1 MLFWKKALSVTL
13 CLAVLLSVMVVGA
26 GAAFSDQNQITH
38 KDAVNRCVSLNIIGG
53 YPDGSYQPKSNITR
67 AEACKILC
75 VTLTGGSEGSLS
87 VPAYPTFTDVRTD
100 RNSSWAEKYI
110 TACAAQ
116 GIVSGTGGGKFEP
129 SASVTATQLA
139 KMLLTAMGYDAAK
152 YGFTGAAW
160 AANVNRYGE
169 LEGLFTNLAGLNK
182 DAALSRDDAAQ
193 MLVNAMDADADLYG
207 RGVDTSASETLY
219 KTVLAKCYTA
229 LANGWDQETLEKNSF
244 SYLYSYHKNTADIGY
259 AFIDIDGNGIQ
270 ELLIGQVNAE
280 GNYRGMIYDLYT
292 ISNGKVVHILSSG
305 ERNRYYLCNNGVIA
319 NEASAGADYSTQS
332 FYTLKQGTTLS
343 LIECVIADGTE
354 TPSSPWYY
362 STTVGADRYTYLNKV
377 SISETK
383 AISIIQSYSRQSISY
398 IPFSQ

>member
-100 RNSSWAEKYI
+100 RSSSWAEKYI

-207 RGVDTSASETLY
+207 RGVDAEDEAPVQAHPRPSYLVDYLGMTVDQVAAIWGRDYIYIGGWYAGSALGFYYEDWRVPCTFYVNDLSYRGFADGNDLIFLLSCPADSEIPLAEGIPSNSTYPQLQAAGITGEFYTGEDANSGYGESASLY
-219 KTVLAKCYTA
+219 YQYNSAIMIEFCWYEESDPYTMPP
-229 LANGWDQETLEKNSF
+229 EE
-244 SYLYSYHKNTADIGY
+244 I
-259 AFIDIDGNGIQ
+259 FI
-270 ELLIGQVNAE
+270 
-280 GNYRGMIYDLYT
+280 
-292 ISNGKVVHILSSG
+292 ISLS
-305 ERNRYYLCNNGVIA
+305 V
-319 NEASAGADYSTQS
+319 DT
-332 FYTLKQGTTLS
+332 
-343 LIECVIADGTE
+343 
-354 TPSSPWYY
+354 
-362 STTVGADRYTYLNKV
+362 
-377 SISETK
+377 
-383 AISIIQSYSRQSISY
+383 
-398 IPFSQ
+398 

>member
-38 KDAVNRCVSLNIIGG
+38 KDAVNRCVSLNIISG

-100 RNSSWAEKYI
+100 RTSSWAEKYI

-139 KMLLTAMGYDAAK
+139 KMLLTAIGYDAAK

-207 RGVDTSASETLY
+207 RGVDAEDEAPVQAHPRPSYLVDYLGMTQAQIAEIWGSDYIAIEGGSMG
-219 KTVLAKCYTA
+219 A
-229 LANGWDQETLEKNSF
+229 D
-244 SYLYSYHKNTADIGY
+244 SYLYYEDFRVPAEFDFYQNVVVTVTTYPHADTANPTPLADRFTGQETYSQLLELGLPDTLITADNDPDNSLGWN
-259 AFIDIDGNGIQ
+259 F
-270 ELLIGQVNAE
+270 AE
-280 GNYRGMIYDLYT
+280 TAAYYYDY
-292 ISNGKVVHILSSG
+292 NGKTFYFSWLYEDPYTSP
-305 ERNRYYLCNNGVIA
+305 A
-319 NEASAGADYSTQS
+319 N
-332 FYTLKQGTTLS
+332 F
-343 LIECVIADGTE
+343 
-354 TPSSPWYY
+354 
-362 STTVGADRYTYLNKV
+362 
-377 SISETK
+377 
-383 AISIIQSYSRQSISY
+383 IIIF
-398 IPFSQ
+398 PN